1 MGKPMKLEDTI
12 FETADLHSAS
22 ADHNAN
28 FPIQKECEKF
38 NNHTLLEGMTSI
50 SALIAGI
57 RDGINTRRIE
67 KVYFD
72 ESKIKSKAKEL
83 GFLRAVS
90 VELGFSIEVTNA
102 ETIEGMTIGTT
113 HGGVVAQCTERPL
126 PSLED
131 AISAGNFLSDQGFF
145 VLLEGIEDPYN
156 FGYALRSLYA
166 AGVDGVILCPR
177 NWMGAAGV
185 VARSSAGASER
196 LPMAVCEPEIAV
208 SLFHRHQ
215 YRVVCAGIRDSV
227 GLYEADM
234 SRPLLLVVG
243 GEKRGISRAVL
254 DQADTVVRID
264 YGREFRGSLSA
275 SSAATVLGFEVLRQ
289 NQEK

>member
-1 MGKPMKLEDTI
+1 MEKPMELK
-12 FETADLHSAS
+12 ETVSAADVLHSAS
-22 ADHNAN
+22 VDQLEN

-67 KVYFD
+67 KIYFD

-90 VELGFSIEVTNA
+90 SELGFSIEITDA
-102 ETIEGMTIGTT
+102 QTIENMTIGTT

-131 AISAGNFLSDQGFF
+131 AILAGKFLSNQGFF

-208 SLFHRHQ
+208 SLFHQQQ

-227 GLYEADM
+227 ALYEADM

-254 DQADTVVRID
+254 DQSDTVVRID

-275 SSAATVLGFEVLRQ
+275 ASAATVLGFEVLRQ
-289 NQEK
+289 NKGR